1 MFSTS
6 IGEKQTIRQEVG
18 NIRVRSFMHPMAG
31 QHTSRCNEIQ
41 HHLQGR
47 HRQRS
52 SRSNAL
58 HTHQFPPPNPAT
70 VRINSGDAPLQTQNI
85 IDIFKNLNGICKNIS
100 GICRNIS
107 DILSLFRTATELD
120 VKSGWVWRAEWR
132 GSYGGD
138 GYFELRKRR
147 FHTAQ
152 MTTRNCIFV
161 GRLFRFSQIISKFAI
176 RTEVRLCEARR
187 NNE

>member
-1 MFSTS
+1 LNLSHS
-6 IGEKQTIRQEVG
+6 
-18 NIRVRSFMHPMAG
+18 A
-31 QHTSRCNEIQ
+31 
-41 HHLQGR
+41 
-47 HRQRS
+47 
-52 SRSNAL
+52 
-58 HTHQFPPPNPAT
+58 
-70 VRINSGDAPLQTQNI
+70 LQTQNI
-85 IDIFKNLNGICKNIS
+85 IDIFKNLNGICKNIN

-107 DILSLFRTATELD
+107 DILSLFRTATEFKVD
-120 VKSGWVWRAEWR
+120 SGWVWRAEWR

-138 GYFELRKRR
+138 GYFALRNRR

-152 MTTRNCIFV
+152 MATRNCIFV